1 MAGDFFEDLVSRCG
15 WAPVPE
21 GLGFTGIQDHP
32 GDVEGAVFGFGDNFM
47 VAKAFIAPSREL
59 AEGHRGFCSPREI
72 NDSIGRSELLR
83 GKDLVQNQGGQIARV
98 QAVAD
103 LVTFPIEADV
113 AERPAAEMAVD
124 PVGED
129 TLVGTTELSSSGHD
143 AATVDESR
151 EAKCFTEFQR
161 KHFAGEFAG
170 AVEGD
175 WRLGGKRFADAE
187 GGDARGM
194 ES

>member
-21 GLGFTGIQDHP
+21 FLGFTGIQDHP
-32 GDVEGAVFGFGDNFM
+32 GDVEGAVFGFADNFM
-47 VAKAFIAPSREL
+47 AAKAFIAPSRKL
-59 AEGHRGFCSPREI
+59 TKGHGGFCSPGEI
-72 NDSIGRSELLR
+72 NDAIGRDELWR
-83 GKDLVQNQGGQIARV
+83 GKDLIQNQGGQIARV

-129 TLVGTTELSSSGHD
+129 TLVGATELSSSGHD
-143 AATVDESR
+143 AATVDENR
-151 EAKCFTEFQR
+151 EAKCFTKFQG
-161 KHFAGEFAG
+161 KHFAGEFGG

-175 WRLGGKRFADAE
+175 WRLSRK
-187 GGDARGM
+187 
-194 ES
+194 